1 MAILPSHHGHDVEHW
16 PLGDTLNLVS
26 LPDAVPSARA
36 HLQQLL
42 SDWDRAELTADASVV
57 ISELVTNAVAAS
69 AKLRITAA
77 PVQVW
82 LGSDRHYLLLA
93 VADARPRSPA
103 RLDLRTD
110 AEEGR
115 GLALVEALSS
125 RWGWHLASMPRLR
138 KVVWAEWLLRSGE
151 TMSAE
156 ETIKQG
162 SPVPGPGR
170 GHDVNGL
177 TDAGLERTRRDLQ
190 VSLALAR
197 PGSAACMLILAH
209 LREINTELAGRPAC
223 RGANGKPSSPDTL
236 TTSDAFIRAS
246 RPGRP
251 R

>member
-1 MAILPSHHGHDVEHW
+1 
-16 PLGDTLNLVS
+16 
-26 LPDAVPSARA
+26 
-36 HLQQLL
+36 
-42 SDWDRAELTADASVV
+42 
-57 ISELVTNAVAAS
+57 
-69 AKLRITAA
+69 
-77 PVQVW
+77 
-82 LGSDRHYLLLA
+82 
-93 VADARPRSPA
+93 
-103 RLDLRTD
+103 
-110 AEEGR
+110 
-115 GLALVEALSS
+115 
-125 RWGWHLASMPRLR
+125 
-138 KVVWAEWLLRSGE
+138 
-151 TMSAE
+151 MSAE

-197 PGSAACMLILAH
+197 PGSAACMVILAH